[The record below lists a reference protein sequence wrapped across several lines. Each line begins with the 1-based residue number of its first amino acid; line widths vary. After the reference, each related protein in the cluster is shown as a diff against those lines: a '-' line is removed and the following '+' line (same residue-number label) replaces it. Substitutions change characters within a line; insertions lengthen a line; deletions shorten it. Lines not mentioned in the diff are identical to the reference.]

1 MRKLNKAKYLL
12 AGFACT
18 LALGILSAPTT
29 LAGTPDGLTP
39 PNEGV
44 CDPLQADGI
53 SKGLYGLCVA
63 FCEAQDWADEAIPIT
78 ELGYLALEQGKPS
91 GRILANYNKK
101 KGASD
106 PDMPCILV
114 QEPCPCWTAE
124 EIASIDGVIDGVT
137 GEASCTTYPIP
148 FSGTALGEELAGD
161 PAFTNHFAASDTIG
175 AGPGNRGPRCAY
187 TDKYSSPAAQR
198 SILVTPEQF
207 QVCQA
212 MVEEQAQAIGEVCD

>member
-18 LALGILSAPTT
+18 LVLGILSAPTT
-29 LAGTPDGLTP
+29 LASTPDGLTP

-78 ELGYLALEQGKPS
+78 ELGLLALEQGKPS

-114 QEPCPCWTAE
+114 QEPCPCWTAG

-137 GEASCTTYPIP
+137 AYANCSTYAFFNGTVVGED
-148 FSGTALGEELAGD
+148 LAGD
-161 PAFTNHFAASDTIG
+161 PADVNYVNHYAASDTIG
-175 AGPGNRGPRCAY
+175 GQRCGY
-187 TDKYSSPAAQR
+187 TDKYSSPAVQR
-198 SILVTPEQF
+198 SISLTPDQF

-212 MVEEQAQAIGEVCD
+212 MVEEQAQAIGEVCEQF

>member
-1 MRKLNKAKYLL
+1 MRKLNKAKYPL

-18 LALGILSAPTT
+18 LVLGILSAQTT
-29 LAGTPDGLTP
+29 LASTPDGFTP

-63 FCEAQDWADEAIPIT
+63 FCEAQDWADEAIPT
-78 ELGYLALEQGKPS
+78 SEEGLLALEQGKPS

-114 QEPCPCWTAE
+114 QEPCPCWNAA
-124 EIASIDGVIDGVT
+124 EIASIDGVVDG
-137 GEASCTTYPIP
+137 
-148 FSGTALGEELAGD
+148 GTAYAACSTFSTYQITIIGEDEVPLPPYNQHYAYSQVIGTPACGYSD
-161 PAFTNHFAASDTIG
+161 PT
-175 AGPGNRGPRCAY
+175 
-187 TDKYSSPAAQR
+187 SSPPVQR
-198 SILVTPEQF
+198 QVTITPEQF
-207 QVCQA
+207 QACEVQ
-212 MVEEQAQAIGEVCD
+212 VQQQAQAIGEVCDEL

>member
-1 MRKLNKAKYLL
+1 MMNIHKAKNLL
-12 AGFACT
+12 AGFACV

-29 LAGTPDGLTP
+29 TLADTPDGLTP

-63 FCEAQDWADEAIPIT
+63 FCEAQDWADEAIPVS
-78 ELGYLALEQGKPS
+78 EEGLLALEQGKPS

-106 PDMPCILV
+106 PDMPCIKVL
-114 QEPCPCWTAE
+114 EPCPCWTAE

-137 GEASCTTYPIP
+137 GEASCTTYA
-148 FSGTALGEELAGD
+148 FFNGTALGEELAGD
-161 PAFTNHFAASDTIG
+161 PMFTNHFALTDYIG
-175 AGPGNRGPRCAY
+175 GQRCAY
-187 TDKYSSPAAQR
+187 TDTTSDPAVQR
-198 SILVTPEQF
+198 SYQITSEKFQACEALVEQ
-207 QVCQA
+207 QA
-212 MVEEQAQAIGEVCD
+212 EAIGEVCD

>member
-29 LAGTPDGLTP
+29 LASTPDGLTP

-44 CDPLQADGI
+44 CDPLQADGV

-63 FCEAQDWADEAIPIT
+63 FCEAQDWADEAIPVS
-78 ELGYLALEQGKPS
+78 EEDYLALEQGKPS

-106 PDMPCILV
+106 PDMPCIKVL
-114 QEPCPCWTAE
+114 EPCPCWTAE
-124 EIASIDGVIDGVT
+124 EIASIDGVIGGVSV
-137 GEASCTTYPIP
+137 GASCTSYPP
-148 FSGTALGEELAGD
+148 LDLTALGEELPGD
-161 PAFTNHFAASDTIG
+161 PYNSHIAASQNIG
-175 AGPGNRGPRCAY
+175 SLQCYYA
-187 TDKYSSPAAQR
+187 DKYISPAVLR
-198 SILVTPEQF
+198 HVEVTPEQF
-207 QVCQA
+207 QACQA
-212 MVEEQAQAIGEVCD
+212 MVEQQAQAIGEVCD